1 MPVPTPE
8 QAAALRAQIVAANA
22 PVSATDAAKA
32 KAALTALTTAKATID
47 STITSYNA
55 LPAGSKQAAIV
66 AAFPALLAGVSA
78 VLDAC
83 AATIRASVR

>member
-1 MPVPTPE
+1 VPVPTPE

-55 LPAGSKQAAIV
+55 LPAGAKQAAIV